1 MKEKR
6 KVRTDFKIGNKTKH
20 KNIGYHKVNNK
31 KGKNEKFISKNGVK
45 RLRGSEKTQK
55 CLK

>member
-1 MKEKR
+1 MEIR
-6 KVRTDFKIGNKTKH
+6 QNTK
-20 KNIGYHKVNNK
+20 NTGYHKVNNK

-55 CLK
+55 CLKWSKKRIINIM